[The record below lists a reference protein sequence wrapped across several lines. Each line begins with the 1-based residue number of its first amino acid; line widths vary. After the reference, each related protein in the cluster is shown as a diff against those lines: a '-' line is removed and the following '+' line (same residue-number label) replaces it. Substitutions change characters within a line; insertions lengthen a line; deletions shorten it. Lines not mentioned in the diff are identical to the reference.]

1 LFCRDIPEILCD
13 KPLCE
18 CDGTFTKV
26 FDEAVSELQSNYSLL
41 LNELKEFLLQEF
53 NTVSREDLTER
64 FNSTTEFLSSDDLKI
79 FHNNVKDT
87 ISSETRWLERIATF
101 INKSRVPK
109 DWSDNDVAD
118 FKVKVKVLS
127 QKFYD

>member
-1 LFCRDIPEILCD
+1 
-13 KPLCE
+13 
-18 CDGTFTKV
+18 
-26 FDEAVSELQSNYSLL
+26 
-41 LNELKEFLLQEF
+41 
-53 NTVSREDLTER
+53 VSREDLTER
-64 FNSTTEFLSSDDLKI
+64 FNSTAEFLSSDDLKI

-87 ISSETRWLERIATF
+87 ASSEARWLERIATF

-127 QKFYD
+127 QKFLMIEATISDTPYVLDGLMLHAFDSVLNLMPTMREKMYIARRLINE